1 MYGSQDEGALA
12 REVRS
17 WKEARFFTEPGEIYS
32 YSNPGYW
39 LAGFVIEDV
48 SRKPYADVMNER
60 LFSPLGMTHTTL
72 RPTMA
77 MTYPLAQGHDAR
89 PEQIPVVVRPHANN
103 AASWPAGSIFS
114 NVNDLSRFVIAFM
127 NEGKIDGKEVLSPGV
142 IARLSTP
149 QVDIPGDPD
158 SRYGYGLRIRKYRG
172 VRMVHHGGSRSG
184 YGSLI
189 SMVPEQRFAV
199 IILANRSG
207 ANLSKTAEKAA
218 EMMITLGP
226 KPAEE
231 KPMDVPVSEA
241 EKAEW
246 IGTYFH
252 PPAQK
257 VEILLKEGRLFLR
270 RGRAELPIR
279 KTGKNQFSVT
289 PPGASQG
296 QRFILVPGKD
306 GKTAYLFSGGR
317 ASKKI

>member
-17 WKEARFFTEPGEIYS
+17 WKEDRFFTEPGQIYS

-39 LAGFVIEDV
+39 LAGFVIEDI

-89 PEQIPVVVRPHANN
+89 PGQTPLVVRPHANN

-127 NEGKIDGKEVLSPGV
+127 NDGRIGNKQVLSPGL
-142 IARLSTP
+142 IARLTTP
-149 QVDIPGDPD
+149 YVDIPGDPD
-158 SRYGYGLRIRKYRG
+158 SKYGYGLTIHKYRG
-172 VRMVHHGGSRSG
+172 VRMVEHGGSRSG
-184 YGSLI
+184 YGTLI
-189 SMVPEQRFAV
+189 SMVPEQRLAV

-207 ANLSKTAEKAA
+207 ANLRKTAEKAA

-226 KPAEE
+226 KPVEE
-231 KPMDVPVSEA
+231 KPLDVAVSEA
-241 EKAEW
+241 EKTSW
-246 IGTYFH
+246 VGTYFH

-257 VEILLKEGRLFLR
+257 VEILLKEGKLFLR
-270 RGRAELPIR
+270 RGTAELPIR
-279 KTGKNQFSVT
+279 KTGENQFSVT
-289 PPGASQG
+289 PPGSSQG
-296 QRFILVPGKD
+296 QKFTLVPGRD
-306 GKTAYLFSGGR
+306 GRIAYIFSGGR